1 MLVTVVSVIREPVC
15 IVCRCAYMETT
26 IIGHI
31 SCSFG
36 VRDVVFC
43 IRVPAPIK
51 RYVRILMRTVLIC
64 VLDYGPLDS
73 VVHLI
78 VCIMLLWSS
87 FEVGSCLGGS
97 ACSVWILV
105 VFLFFGW
112 FCCTCFLFLLV
123 SLLVVAWLA
132 VCVSLCMCL
141 CVCVYV
147 GVFT

>member
-1 MLVTVVSVIREPVC
+1 M
-15 IVCRCAYMETT
+15 
-26 IIGHI
+26 
-31 SCSFG
+31 
-36 VRDVVFC
+36 FC
-43 IRVPAPIK
+43 IRIPALIK
-51 RYVRILMRTVLIC
+51 CYVQILMRAVLIC
-64 VLDYGPLDS
+64 VVDYGPLDS

-123 SLLVVAWLA
+123 SLLVVAWLV
-132 VCVSLCMCL
+132 VCVSLYVSVCMWAFSLESCSN
-141 CVCVYV
+141 
-147 GVFT
+147 